1 MVADFLYE
9 GGIKEYIEYLNK
21 HKNALYSDIIYC
33 EGEKNEVYVE
43 VAMQHN
49 NTYNEA
55 IYSFVNNI
63 NTPEGGTHLSGF
75 KSALTK
81 TFNEYARKN
90 NLLKEN
96 EENLS
101 GDDIR
106 EGLTAIIVL
115 NSQIINLKGKQNK
128 VRK

>member
-1 MVADFLYE
+1 MAFLTKGLNIILIDDRQEEPVVADFLYE

-33 EGEKNEVYVE
+33 EGENEVYVE

-63 NTPEGGTHLSGF
+63 NTPEVVLIY
-75 KSALTK
+75 LD
-81 TFNEYARKN
+81 
-90 NLLKEN
+90 LK
-96 EENLS
+96 
-101 GDDIR
+101 
-106 EGLTAIIVL
+106 VH
-115 NSQIINLKGKQNK
+115 
-128 VRK
+128 